1 MKNSKLV
8 FIIGVLLACFFAVTG
23 IAIAE
28 EETSGLV
35 LPSDRLTWA
44 SLSIIR
50 YNPLGL
56 ETQNRLMYS
65 KRLADSSSVLFR
77 DTFLA
82 LGPSVKLN
90 PAYVKAGGLLDF
102 QPIAIF
108 NLRLGYEFINYFGTQ
123 GYLQSFPASN
133 ADYDDDTM
141 KKNKENAYSTKG
153 HHYFAEPTLQM
164 KVGKIAARSKFGF
177 EYWDMDLHKDDKYF
191 YDATLDTLVPVKK
204 LVWTNDTDLL
214 YMSGQLTL
222 GLRYSAVCPGTDQS
236 HMRLGPLFAWSF
248 NTNDYT
254 SFNKPTLL
262 VILGWYLDHPNRMG
276 AVPYTLVGFSFSMD
290 FMTPKAN

>member
-1 MKNSKLV
+1 LV
-8 FIIGVLLACFFAVTG
+8 FIISVFLACFFAVTG
-23 IAIAE
+23 AAIAE
-28 EETSGLV
+28 EEPSILV
-35 LPSDRLTWA
+35 PPSDRLYWA

-65 KRLADSSSVLFR
+65 KKLADSSSLLFR

-82 LGPSVKLN
+82 LGLSVKLN
-90 PAYVKAGGLLDF
+90 PAYVKAGGLVDF

-108 NLRLGYEFINYFGTQ
+108 DLRLGYEFIDYFGTL
-123 GYLQSFPASN
+123 GYLQSFPVSD
-133 ADYDDDTM
+133 ADYDDDTLE
-141 KKNKENAYSTKG
+141 KNKANAYATKG

-164 KVGKIAARSKFGF
+164 KVGEIVARSKVGF
-177 EYWDMDLHKDDKYF
+177 EYWDLDLHQDDKYF

-204 LVWTNDTDLL
+204 VVWTNDTDLL

-222 GLRYSAVCPGTDQS
+222 GLRYSAVFPGTDQS
-236 HMRLGPLFAWSF
+236 HMRLGPLFAWSL
-248 NTNDYT
+248 NTDDYT

-276 AVPYTLVGFSFSMD
+276 AVPYMLVGFSFSMD
-290 FMTPKAN
+290 F

>member
-1 MKNSKLV
+1 MRIKLSYLLL
-8 FIIGVLLACFFAVTG
+8 FIFMLSGFLAASLS
-23 IAIAE
+23 AE
-28 EETSGLV
+28 EPAV
-35 LPSDRLTWA
+35 IVPPSDRLYWA

-56 ETQNRLMYS
+56 ETQNRIMYS
-65 KRLADSSSVLFR
+65 KRLADSTSPLFR
-77 DTFLA
+77 DTFIA

-102 QPIAIF
+102 QPIGVF

-123 GYLQSFPASN
+123 GYLQSSAVRN
-133 ADYDDDTM
+133 TDYDDDLR
-141 KKNKENAYSTKG
+141 KDNEDLAYSTKG

-164 KVGKIAARSKFGF
+164 KVSKIAARSKFGF
-177 EYWDMDLHKDDKYF
+177 EYWDLDLHKTDKYF
-191 YDATLDTLVPVKK
+191 YDATLDTMVPTKK
-204 LVWTNDTDLL
+204 VVWTNDSDLI

-222 GLRYSAVCPGTDQS
+222 GLRYSAVFPGTAQS

-248 NTNDYT
+248 NTDDYT

-262 VILGWYLDHPNRMG
+262 VILGWYLDHPNRIG
-276 AVPYTLVGFSFSMD
+276 GVPYALVGFAFSMD
-290 FMTPKAN
+290 FMTAKAPKS